1 MEKVV
6 GIFACGGVAVK
17 IDESEIDDVAA
28 LSGSGAAYVYLL
40 IEALRDAAIE
50 DGMAPEKA
58 AMLARQTL
66 IGAASSWR
74 PRTSRP
80 RSSAGASPPR
90 RAPPRPR

>member
-1 MEKVV
+1 M
-6 GIFACGGVAVK
+6 K

-58 AMLARQTL
+58 AMLAPPDAHRRGG
-66 IGAASSWR
+66 GAGGRGR
-74 PRTSRP
+74 P
-80 RSSAGASPPR
+80 A
-90 RAPPRPR
+90 